1 MSAHLQ
7 LLSADRAASYY
18 SAREGET
25 KLGQM
30 VHYFEDAETLSELVS
45 LGKRYGLI
53 GIPEQIGPLA
63 NHGKGGA
70 QNGWDAFLNIFLNLQ
85 SNRFM
90 DGTDLVVVGEVA
102 CEDLNQQALASP
114 TIEQL
119 RNLCQQLDDR
129 VEGTLQQMFKAGLVP
144 IIIGGGHNN
153 AFPIIKACYQH
164 QGLPL
169 AVANLDPHS
178 DFRAL
183 EGRHSGNPFSY
194 AAQLGALGRYAV
206 LGLHEQKNSEHALAQ
221 LQLKDFIYYTV
232 QQSHWRRELSF
243 DQCIANISKYLHASG
258 LPVGIEL
265 DLDAISEMPT
275 SAITSCGVSMADGIY
290 YVEQMSQLPEVQ
302 YLHLAEAAPERH
314 PAGQVAGKRVV
325 GQALAELVCAFIK
338 SQNARTC

>member
-1 MSAHLQ
+1 MSVHLK
-7 LLSADRAASYY
+7 LLSVADSASNF
-18 SAREGET
+18 SVREGET
-25 KLGQM
+25 KLGQK
-30 VHYFEDAETLSELVS
+30 VHYLDDTTTLSDAVS
-45 LGKRYGLI
+45 QGKRYGLI
-53 GIPEQIGPLA
+53 GIPEQIGPMA

-70 QNGWDAFLNIFLNLQ
+70 QSGWQAFLSIFLNLQ

-90 DGTDLVVVGEVA
+90 DGTDIVVVGEVA

-119 RNLCQQLDDR
+119 RVLCQQLDDR
-129 VEGTLQQMFKAGLVP
+129 VEAALQQIFRAGLVP

-178 DFRAL
+178 DFRPL

-194 AAQLGALGRYAV
+194 AAKSGALGRYAV

-221 LQLKDFIYYTV
+221 LKLKDFIYHTV

-275 SAITSCGVSMADGIY
+275 SAITSCGVTIADAIY
-290 YVEQMSQLPEVQ
+290 YVVQMSQLPEVQ

-314 PAGQVAGKRVV
+314 PAGEAAGKRVV

-338 SQNARTC
+338 TQNARTC